1 MKNPS
6 PQIRIL
12 VVLLKLNEVHNIVHL
27 DKQTNLHVFTSK
39 IALEIRNKRKLVYK
53 LPTEKS

>member
-53 LPTEKS
+53 LPTENS